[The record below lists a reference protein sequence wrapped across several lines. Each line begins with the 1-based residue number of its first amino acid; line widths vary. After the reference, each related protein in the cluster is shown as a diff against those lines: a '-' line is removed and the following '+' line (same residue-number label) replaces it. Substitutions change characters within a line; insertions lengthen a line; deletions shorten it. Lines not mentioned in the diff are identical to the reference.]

1 MTLKT
6 IELPFDGIIET
17 EKAFRALRSGVSF
30 VMNLVP
36 ETYIH
41 DSFQTAP
48 DYGGG
53 HRIRLSCVSNINQL
67 FHSCSWDQNAIPKV
81 STMFE

>member
-1 MTLKT
+1 MAFKT

-17 EKAFRALRSGVSF
+17 EKAFRALPSDVSF
-30 VMNLVP
+30 VTNLVAQ
-36 ETYIH
+36 TYIH

-53 HRIRLSCVSNINQL
+53 HRIRLSCFPNVNQP
-67 FHSCSWDQNAIPKV
+67 FHSHSWD
-81 STMFE
+81 